1 MGGAFSNLME
11 CPRCHHVI
19 EESVCTG
26 TGTNGGWCGCG
37 YGYYDDFDP
46 ASKQTKE
53 EVDAFYESPRLV
65 VTHDGDPH
73 EVYRWLRD
81 GNAPVS
87 AAALIDEALARVRTR
102 EGKALARQLAARKPG
117 CRDGVG
123 PNGSDITYPPYS
135 VPHGLLTWALRNLVH
150 VVAAQHLRLYDA
162 RTMPDPTDPAA
173 LFADIKEVYEALFR
187 GRRVPTP
194 NGIGQWLAAADP
206 AELMKRVLLDK
217 IGRLNYADVAR
228 DLLQEAQQWHPYAG
242 PHLSDEGEE

>member
-1 MGGAFSNLME
+1 MYENLME

-37 YGYYDDFDP
+37 YGFYDDFGP
-46 ASKQTKE
+46 ASKQTKA
-53 EVDAFYESPRLV
+53 EVDEFHESPRLV
-65 VTHDGDPH
+65 VTHDGDPY

-81 GNAPVS
+81 GHAPVS

-102 EGKALARQLAARKPG
+102 EGKALARLLAARKPE
-117 CRDGVG
+117 CRDGRCA
-123 PNGSDITYPPYS
+123 DLTYPPYS

-150 VVAAQHLRLYDA
+150 VVAAQHLGVYDP

-173 LFADIKEVYEALFR
+173 LFADVKEVHDALFR

-194 NGIGQWLAAADP
+194 DGIGRWLAAANP

-217 IGRLNYADVAR
+217 IGRLNYADVAKK
-228 DLLQEAQQWHPYAG
+228 LLWDAQQWHPCPG
-242 PHLSDEGEE
+242 PHLSEEGEDEVDGQ